1 MRLGFRWTEWSTPPV
16 TATIIVV
23 SWAFTFLMFAAVAR
37 VLGFGGAA
45 STASALAKG
54 FAAGGT
60 ALLGVGFLA
69 SLVESRRVAGRQ
81 PVERPVHR

>member
-23 SWAFTFLMFAAVAR
+23 SWALTFLLFSGVAGL
-37 VLGFGGAA
+37 LGFSSAS
-45 STASALAKG
+45 STAAALAKA
-54 FAAGGT
+54 FVAGGT
-60 ALLGVGFLA
+60 ALLGVAAGA
-69 SLVESRRVAGRQ
+69 SLVASRRFSSRQ